1 MFREIREELIWAD
14 GGAVKKA
21 TDAAILSLLGPKTEA
36 DQQAAK
42 KKPAK
47 KVGRYCPMHLIHCS
61 KVCVTGHEVHACTGA
76 ECVTSSDM
84 TVING
89 SLYTI
94 CSCLQHHFSCHC
106 GTQGCSHVLGR
117 KHFKYRWCILSQQDQ

>member
-47 KVGRYCPMHLIHCS
+47 KVGRYCPMHLIVLKYVSPVMGCMPAQVLS
-61 KVCVTGHEVHACTGA
+61 
-76 ECVTSSDM
+76 
-84 TVING
+84 VI
-89 SLYTI
+89 L
-94 CSCLQHHFSCHC
+94 HH
-106 GTQGCSHVLGR
+106 T
-117 KHFKYRWCILSQQDQ
+117 

>member
-36 DQQAAK
+36 DLQAGK

-47 KVGRYCPMHLIHCS
+47 KVG
-61 KVCVTGHEVHACTGA
+61 
-76 ECVTSSDM
+76 SSA
-84 TVING
+84 
-89 SLYTI
+89 
-94 CSCLQHHFSCHC
+94 
-106 GTQGCSHVLGR
+106 
-117 KHFKYRWCILSQQDQ
+117 

>member
-36 DQQAAK
+36 DLHAGK

-47 KVGRYCPMHLIHCS
+47 KVSRYCFKRIMCRGLDAHLVS
-61 KVCVTGHEVHACTGA
+61 
-76 ECVTSSDM
+76 
-84 TVING
+84 
-89 SLYTI
+89 
-94 CSCLQHHFSCHC
+94 
-106 GTQGCSHVLGR
+106 
-117 KHFKYRWCILSQQDQ
+117 

>member
-36 DQQAAK
+36 DLQAGK

-47 KVGRYCPMHLIHCS
+47 KVSRYCTTHHPYRAEYAQSCYYTHTCL
-61 KVCVTGHEVHACTGA
+61 CTLGA
-76 ECVTSSDM
+76 LFDA
-84 TVING
+84 I
-89 SLYTI
+89 
-94 CSCLQHHFSCHC
+94 
-106 GTQGCSHVLGR
+106 
-117 KHFKYRWCILSQQDQ
+117 